1 MILQKGDTFTRSFV
15 VTKAL
20 FEGFIGLFGD
30 RNPLHV
36 DDAFA
41 TAKGF
46 RGKVMHG
53 NILGGFLSYFIGE
66 CLPTKD
72 IIIHSQEIQ
81 YKRAVYLNDVLA
93 FEAKVVEVYES
104 VEAVEFKFIF
114 RNMEDKIVSKGMIQI
129 GLLT

>member
-1 MILQKGDTFTRSFV
+1 MIFQKGDTFTRSFV

-30 RNPLHV
+30 KNPLHV